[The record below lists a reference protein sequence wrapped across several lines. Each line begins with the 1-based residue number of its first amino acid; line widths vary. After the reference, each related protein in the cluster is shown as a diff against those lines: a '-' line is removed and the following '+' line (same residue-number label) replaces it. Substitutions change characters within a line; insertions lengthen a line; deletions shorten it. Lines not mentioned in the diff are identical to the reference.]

1 MTTEIKQFDA
11 SQAMASVKE
20 RIKDAFV
27 SLIPDEQWEQMV
39 KKEVDSYFA
48 VKPEG
53 YSNRGQS
60 SDFTLDVHRVLKAE
74 VDKRVKEYLQSNFTA
89 VWDQNGVP
97 KCDQKVEEMITKN
110 AGKILA
116 DMIGG
121 SIQMMLQN
129 AGFRG

>member
-39 KKEVDSYFA
+39 KKEVASYFD
-48 VKPEG
+48 VKTEG
-53 YSNRGQS
+53 YQRGQS
-60 SDFTLDVHRVLKAE
+60 SGFTQDVHRVLKEE
-74 VDKRVKEYLQSNFTA
+74 VDKRVKGYLQSNFTT

-116 DMIGG
+116 DIIGG
-121 SIQMMLQN
+121 SIQTMLHN
-129 AGFRG
+129 AGYRG

>member
-1 MTTEIKQFDA
+1 MTTEINQFDA

-39 KKEVDSYFA
+39 KKEVASYFD
-48 VKPEG
+48 VKTEG
-53 YSNRGQS
+53 YTRGQS
-60 SDFTLDVHRVLKAE
+60 SDFTQDVHRVLKEE
-74 VDKRVKEYLQSNFTA
+74 VDKRVKEYLQSNFTT
-89 VWDQNGVP
+89 VWDQNGLA
-97 KCDQKVEEMITKN
+97 KCNQKVEEIITKN
-110 AGKILA
+110 AGKVLA

-121 SIQMMLQN
+121 SMQTMLYN

>member
-39 KKEVDSYFA
+39 KKEVGSYFE
-48 VKPEG
+48 VKTEG
-53 YSNRGQS
+53 YQRGQS
-60 SDFTLDVHRVLKAE
+60 SDFTMDVHQVLKAE
-74 VDKRVKEYLQSNFTA
+74 VDKRVKEYLQSNFTT
-89 VWDQNGVP
+89 VWDQNGVA
-97 KCDQKVEEMITKN
+97 KCNQKVEEMITKN

-116 DMIGG
+116 EMIGG

-129 AGFRG
+129 AGYRG